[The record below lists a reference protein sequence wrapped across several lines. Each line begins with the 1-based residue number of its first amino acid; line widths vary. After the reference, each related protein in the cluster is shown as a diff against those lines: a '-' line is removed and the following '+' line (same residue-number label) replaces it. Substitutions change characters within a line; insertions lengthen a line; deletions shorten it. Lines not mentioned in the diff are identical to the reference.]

1 MARKKTVRR
10 SGRVNPLRTSETF
23 QRFVLD
29 QFDQLGDVSPRAMFG
44 GVGLYYRGVF
54 FGIIAGDVLYLKVD
68 DTTRSDY
75 IRAGMGPFVPYPERA
90 GTMQYYA
97 VPVDVLENPEQ
108 LARWAKRAIAVAERE
123 RE

>member
-29 QFDQLGDVSPRAMFG
+29 QFDELGDVSPRAMFG

>member
-1 MARKKTVRR
+1 
-10 SGRVNPLRTSETF
+10 
-23 QRFVLD
+23 
-29 QFDQLGDVSPRAMFG
+29 MFG

-75 IRAGMGPFVPYPERA
+75 MRAGMGPFVPYPERA